1 MNFFSFL
8 QGFQTFDGMTNVHRQ
23 LLERSKKLLE
33 SKLSLENFVEK
44 FQFLI
49 YCEEHQMNIDIRN
62 YDMKVGF
69 SNVFPTF
76 LKSGSSKVHS

>member
-1 MNFFSFL
+1 
-8 QGFQTFDGMTNVHRQ
+8 MTNVHRQ

-69 SNVFPTF
+69 
-76 LKSGSSKVHS
+76 